1 MWRYVSY
8 SASVPTIH
16 GHLTFVLTCPYL
28 LYTPLLNSHKNDN
41 IIVGKVIYI
50 TCQFNIIYFAI

>member
-16 GHLTFVLTCPYL
+16 GYLTFVLTCQRL
-28 LYTPLLNSHKNDN
+28 FYTPLLNSWKNDN
-41 IIVGKVIYI
+41 IIVGKVI
-50 TCQFNIIYFAI
+50 